1 MSQIISDVVDG
12 CISSTHQ
19 AIARIATLPFGSLVQ
34 GCSNSISNALE
45 LL

>member
-12 CISSTHQ
+12 FTSSTNQ
-19 AIARIATLPFGSLVQ
+19 AIAWIATLPFGSLVQ
-34 GCSNSISNALE
+34 GCSNFISNALE